1 MADPN
6 HVRPGQA
13 AGTVHLHPNGRFLY
27 QANRASG
34 TTNLDGKPVFVGGE
48 NNIAVYSINQDTGEP
63 ALIQN
68 TDTRGMHP
76 RTFTLDPSGRILVA
90 ANQMPLLVRYGN
102 NLKTVPASLSVFRIG
117 ADGKLDFARKYDV
130 ETAGSTSLYWIGA
143 VALP

>member
-1 MADPN
+1 M
-6 HVRPGQA
+6 
-13 AGTVHLHPNGRFLY
+13 HPNGRFLY

-34 TTNLDGKPVFVGGE
+34 TTDVGGKPVFVGGE

-68 TDTRGMHP
+68 IDTRGMHP
-76 RTFTLDPSGRILVA
+76 RTFTLDPSGRILIA
-90 ANQMPLLVRYGN
+90 ANQMPLLVRDGT

-117 ADGKLDFARKYDV
+117 SGGKLEFSRKYDV
-130 ETAGSTSLYWIGA
+130 EAAGNKSLYWIGA